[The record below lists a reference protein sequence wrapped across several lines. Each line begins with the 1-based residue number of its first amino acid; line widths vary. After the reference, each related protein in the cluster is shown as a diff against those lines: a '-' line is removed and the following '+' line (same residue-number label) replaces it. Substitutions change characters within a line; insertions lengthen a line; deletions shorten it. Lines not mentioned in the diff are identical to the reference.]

1 VIRTSIRQVFLVG
14 SLLVMAASAQG
25 FVGQI
30 AVGLGEV
37 EERGRID
44 VSFSGTA
51 TFETEEMT
59 TDATVYYE
67 PGKVRDEINMQG
79 QDMVVIRRFDLNKF
93 WMLIG
98 HGMYMEVSPDETEEK
113 TRDYTLVSRE
123 KIGRET
129 VNGMETTKYKSIY
142 ETSDGKFGGFTWFTD
157 DNIAVKA
164 FMVHESKGEK
174 QRMKFEFKS
183 LQRGSQDDALFELPA
198 GAKPFSMGNMMSGFG
213 QMSGQNTPASVG
225 QPPAE
230 EDSSAAEGEDR
241 DLAGEVVDEA
251 QDSAMDATIRGVSD
265 SVSKGIGKLFGK

>member
-1 VIRTSIRQVFLVG
+1 MIRTSIRQVFLVG
-14 SLLVMAASAQG
+14 SLLLIAVSAQG

-37 EERGRID
+37 EEKGRID
-44 VSFSGTA
+44 VSFSGKA

-213 QMSGQNTPASVG
+213 QMSGQNTPASAG

-230 EDSSAAEGEDR
+230 EDASAAEGEDR

>member
-1 VIRTSIRQVFLVG
+1 MIRTSIRQVFLVG
-14 SLLVMAASAQG
+14 SLLLIAVSAQG

-37 EERGRID
+37 EEKGRID
-44 VSFSGTA
+44 VSFSGKA

-113 TRDYTLVSRE
+113 TRDYKLISRE

-164 FMVHESKGEK
+164 FMVHQSKGEK

-183 LQRGSQDDALFELPA
+183 LQRGTQDDALFELPA
-198 GAKPFSMGNMMSGFG
+198 GAKPFSMGNMMSGYG
-213 QMSGQNTPASVG
+213 QMSGQNTSASAG

>member
-1 VIRTSIRQVFLVG
+1 MIRTSIRQVFLVG
-14 SLLVMAASAQG
+14 SLLLIAVSAQG

-37 EERGRID
+37 EEKGRID
-44 VSFSGTA
+44 VSFSGKA

-183 LQRGSQDDALFELPA
+183 LQRGTQDDALFELPA

-213 QMSGQNTPASVG
+213 QMSGQNTPASAG